1 MELRCNACG
10 TEFEVATN
18 IIKCP
23 NCGENRDVV
32 SLQIYRLRQRMKKSE
47 G

>member
-10 TEFEVATN
+10 TEFESGAN

-23 NCGENRDVV
+23 NCGETQNVISMR
-32 SLQIYRLRQRMKKSE
+32 IYRLREKNKKI
-47 G
+47 

>member
-10 TEFEVATN
+10 TEFESDAN

-23 NCGENRDVV
+23 NCGENKNVISMR
-32 SLQIYRLRQRMKKSE
+32 IYRLKNRKT
-47 G
+47 